1 MLIFEDSGGFF
12 FLFPCRILVTQPDI
26 EPVSPALGTQAHNH
40 WTAREVSTGGFFTCV
55 RGYFIHYV
63 FICNKIIHGT

>member
-40 WTAREVSTGGFFTCV
+40 WTAREVSTGGNLLV
-55 RGYFIHYV
+55 LGVILSIMSSSV
-63 FICNKIIHGT
+63 IK